1 MGNCPRMLA
10 ATALLA
16 VLASCSSATSTSP
29 DTTGPSTEATVD
41 AAATI
46 ASVTTTTE
54 PRPDPTDVPATVVAT
69 TDAMTSLPAVEIL
82 SVSTGAGSGELV
94 VTVDRVPA
102 GFTRFKVSLDGPNGP
117 SMRARILDVAASGNG
132 TAAITIF
139 APDYGGGEPITF
151 AVSWVDGAGVTSA
164 LDYHRCNTWPSLM
177 GSTC

>member
-1 MGNCPRMLA
+1 MLPTVVALAMFTSCGN
-10 ATALLA
+10 
-16 VLASCSSATSTSP
+16 ASSISS
-29 DTTGPSTEATVD
+29 DTTGPDSATAVSATTAPESTSTTTEQQVASTV
-41 AAATI
+41 
-46 ASVTTTTE
+46 VTTTI
-54 PRPDPTDVPATVVAT
+54 VAT
-69 TDAMTSLPAVEIL
+69 TVAMTSLPAVEIL